1 MGCNMQRQAVPLLF
15 PEPPIISTGVEKEVA
30 KMIQV

>member
-1 MGCNMQRQAVPLLF
+1 MQRQAVPLLF